1 VASTLRFPETI
12 TCSLFHLK
20 VVVVV
25 VVVVIVVA
33 VAVTAAPVVVVAVA
47 STKIF
52 GISVVVSDQDCD
64 KQPRCYEYRG
74 EGTNSKRFK
83 NHC

>member
-1 VASTLRFPETI
+1 MASTLRFPETI

-20 VVVVV
+20 VVVE
-25 VVVVIVVA
+25 VVVIVVA